1 MKRIPRRRRSRS
13 SREQG
18 AGAVDLVVVS
28 AFLLIPTAM
37 LLLSLPLMVEYRSLA
52 DAAAR
57 EAVRA
62 CAIAPDPITGQTYA
76 DAIARRILNGRGL
89 SPQGTMV
96 DINCDDAWYPGKMV
110 TARVSFQAPAVSI
123 IGFGNI
129 GAVTIK
135 RTYCERI
142 EHTRSLP
149 TQEHSPP
156 GSKPPGCEQIE
167 QTRSLPP

>member
-1 MKRIPRRRRSRS
+1 MNRFLRGER
-13 SREQG
+13 G

-62 CAIAPDPITGQTYA
+62 CAVAPDPITGQTNA
-76 DAIARRILNGRGL
+76 DAIARRILNERGL
-89 SPQGTMV
+89 MQEEPPV
-96 DINCDDAWYPGKMV
+96 KIDCRPFWWPGGV
-110 TARVSFQAPAVSI
+110 VGASVSIRVPAVSV

-142 EHTRSLP
+142 EHTRNQP
-149 TQEHSPP
+149 TQEHRPP
-156 GSKPPGCEQIE
+156 SSKPPGCEQIE
-167 QTRSLPP
+167 

>member
-1 MKRIPRRRRSRS
+1 MNRFLRGER
-13 SREQG
+13 G

-62 CAIAPDPITGQTYA
+62 CAVAPDPITGQTHA
-76 DAIARRILNGRGL
+76 DAIARQILKERNL

-96 DINCDDAWYPGKMV
+96 DINCDDAWYPGKVV
-110 TARVSFQAPAVSI
+110 TARVSFQAPAVSV

-129 GAVTIK
+129 GTVTIE
-135 RTYCERI
+135 RTYCEHI
-142 EHTRSLP
+142 ERTRSRP
-149 TQEHSPP
+149 TQEYSPP
-156 GSKPPGCEQIE
+156 RLEEWQCKQIE

>member
-1 MKRIPRRRRSRS
+1 MNRFLRG
-13 SREQG
+13 EQG
-18 AGAVDLVVVS
+18 TGAVDLVVVS
-28 AFLLIPTAM
+28 AFLLIPAAM

-62 CAIAPDPITGQTYA
+62 CAFDPHPITGQIRA
-76 DAIARRILNGRGL
+76 DAIARQILKERDL

-96 DINCDDAWYPGKMV
+96 YINCDSAWYPGEVV
-110 TARVSFQAPAVSI
+110 TARVSFQAPAVSV

-129 GAVTIK
+129 GAVTIE
-135 RTYCERI
+135 RTYR
-142 EHTRSLP
+142 
-149 TQEHSPP
+149 
-156 GSKPPGCEQIE
+156 EQIE